1 MERSNYTMSRESIS
15 EDVKRK
21 LYAESM
27 GRCMNPSCQREL
39 FRKNGDIIEKA
50 HILPYCETA
59 DNSFENL
66 LILCPNC
73 HKDFDKNSLF
83 TADEVKEWKK
93 IRENEVNR
101 FFQRKFET
109 FDELKKE
116 VAPLLLENK
125 TIYENYYL
133 GHNKK
138 LWDKFELKILVNNRT
153 IKKLF
158 EKNFDL
164 IQCHPKKEYSNLAYI
179 HRFMLHI
186 DEFETTRGEDEK
198 NRQVLFPKIINSMF
212 GIEPVED
219 FLLPSTEALEDLITK
234 LTADGK
240 FETIVLGIDN
250 PYIQLIE
257 NDESSKLYLFD
268 TPRLRQL
275 YFDYDCSKHAK
286 VRLESLNFALKY
298 MKSRNVFYSFLN
310 YNNLREV
317 DVNGV
322 KLVFVYEYCLS
333 EVELLNLMPEENDV
347 IVNLHNWNGESCISK
362 QAYELAE
369 KMKVTLL
376 TMNDF
381 YKYIYEIKKQ

>member
-1 MERSNYTMSRESIS
+1 
-15 EDVKRK
+15 
-21 LYAESM
+21 
-27 GRCMNPSCQREL
+27 
-39 FRKNGDIIEKA
+39 
-50 HILPYCETA
+50 
-59 DNSFENL
+59 
-66 LILCPNC
+66 
-73 HKDFDKNSLF
+73 
-83 TADEVKEWKK
+83 
-93 IRENEVNR
+93 
-101 FFQRKFET
+101 
-109 FDELKKE
+109 
-116 VAPLLLENK
+116 
-125 TIYENYYL
+125 
-133 GHNKK
+133 
-138 LWDKFELKILVNNRT
+138 
-153 IKKLF
+153 
-158 EKNFDL
+158 
-164 IQCHPKKEYSNLAYI
+164 
-179 HRFMLHI
+179 MLHI

-286 VRLESLNFALKY
+286 VRLKSLNFVLKY

-333 EVELLNLMPEENDV
+333 EVELLNLMPEENDI
-347 IVNLHNWNGESCISK
+347 IVNLHNWNGESCISE